1 MNGRHKLESEGSHGE
16 IEGRA
21 SRLEAEQDNLDIG
34 HVDMKGAG
42 RSVSEE
48 RRHRNGPSRQP
59 IRGVEALPSPCDT
72 GLRVR
77 MPIRSQGRKKV
88 NRQPSQLSAES
99 EHRVVVRR
107 MCEHHGLDL
116 MKNMIELAIHMS
128 LP

>member
-77 MPIRSQGRKKV
+77 MPIRSQGRKKSIV
-88 NRQPSQLSAES
+88 SHPSSAQKASTELSSGECVS
-99 EHRVVVRR
+99 ITGR
-107 MCEHHGLDL
+107 
-116 MKNMIELAIHMS
+116 I
-128 LP
+128 